1 MPETPVSSPAKTDA
15 TVCSPGKT
23 ATRDSGEVKT
33 EAPAPTPAKSSLLTI
48 GLGALAGIL
57 FIIVVVLWI
66 KVGARNITI
75 VESQNRIEQDGSAT
89 AAMQAQVDGAKA
101 DSAKLQ
107 AQADGAKAKA
117 NQLNSLVDKTKAG
130 AAELQTQLDASR
142 GNSAALQAKLEKAEK
157 EIAQLKT
164 TRPQK

>member
-66 KVGARNITI
+66 KVGALNTTI

-101 DSAKLQ
+101 
-107 AQADGAKAKA
+107 

-130 AAELQTQLDASR
+130 AAKLQTQLDASR
-142 GNSAALQAKLEKAEK
+142 ANSAALQAKLEKAEK

-164 TRPQK
+164 TRPQE

>member
-1 MPETPVSSPAKTDA
+1 MPETPVSSLAKTNA
-15 TVCSPGKT
+15 TVSSPGKT

-66 KVGARNITI
+66 KVGALNTTI

-101 DSAKLQ
+101 
-107 AQADGAKAKA
+107 

-130 AAELQTQLDASR
+130 AAKLQTQLDASR
-142 GNSAALQAKLEKAEK
+142 ANSAALQAKLEKAEK